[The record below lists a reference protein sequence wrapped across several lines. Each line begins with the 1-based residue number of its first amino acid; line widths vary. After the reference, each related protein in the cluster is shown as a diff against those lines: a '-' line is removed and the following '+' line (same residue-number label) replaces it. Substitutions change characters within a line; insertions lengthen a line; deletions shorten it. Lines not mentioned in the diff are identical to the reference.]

1 MLVSFTVPPLVK
13 YTRDRLTVQKDQAYE
28 RLRERSS
35 WVWVVGTFI
44 VAAIFAVH
52 ALLWGLGVTSDDKL
66 GLMLCMFFLLCSVEW
81 LTETVRD
88 RTDADLWRKHPIRV
102 DDTPDAVRSLAAGTA
117 FHAWLSVIAGLLR

>member
-44 VAAIFAVH
+44 VATVFAVH

-66 GLMLCMFFLLCSVEW
+66 GLLLCMFFLLCSVEW
-81 LTETVRD
+81 LTEAVRD
-88 RTDADLWRKHPIRV
+88 RTDANLWEKRPT
-102 DDTPDAVRSLAAGTA
+102 DDPGAVRSLAAGTA
-117 FHAWLSVIAGLLR
+117 FHAWLCVIPALLR